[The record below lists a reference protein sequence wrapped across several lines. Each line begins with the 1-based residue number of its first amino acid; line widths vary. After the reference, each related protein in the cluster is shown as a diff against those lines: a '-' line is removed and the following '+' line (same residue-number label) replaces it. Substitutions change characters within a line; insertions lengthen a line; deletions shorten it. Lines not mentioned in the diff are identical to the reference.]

1 MSVVVAVQQNPVI
14 VTLVDKP
21 SDQTNFADVIIGA
34 FGITGVLLLV
44 AAILGAIVAFGLVKW
59 HQRHRPEEDHLPPV
73 TS

>member
-1 MSVVVAVQQNPVI
+1 MPVVVALQQSPVI

-21 SDQTNFADVIIGA
+21 SDQTSFADVIIGA

-44 AAILGAIVAFGLVKW
+44 AVALGAIVAFGLVKW
-59 HQRHRPEEDHLPPV
+59 HQWHRPEEDHLPPV